1 MSVSKLGLLEGLLY
15 SLGDEGIEVNQLC
28 ELLELT
34 PSQLKDLAN
43 EYDRETLQII
53 FYGNKCIL
61 TAKPI
66 MHQYLEK
73 LMIDNMNTKLS
84 QAALETLSI
93 IAYNQPV
100 TRSDIEVIRG
110 VNSDASVKTLIAKGV
125 VESKHND
132 QSRSQLLYTT
142 DYFLNVFGLTS
153 LDELPKSTNEEN
165 EQEEMDLFFSS
176 INEKQNNEEQS

>member
-1 MSVSKLGLLEGLLY
+1 MEVSKLGLLEGLLY
-15 SLGDEGIEVNQLC
+15 SLGDEGIDTNQLC
-28 ELLELT
+28 EILELT
-34 PSQLKDLAN
+34 PVQLKELA
-43 EYDRETLQII
+43 ETYERETLQIT
-53 FYGNKCIL
+53 FYGSKCIL

-66 MHQYLEK
+66 MHPYLEQ

-100 TRSDIEVIRG
+100 TRSDIEMIRG

-125 VESKHND
+125 IESKHNE
-132 QSRSQLLYTT
+132 QSRSQLLFTT

-176 INEKQNNEEQS
+176 MNDQTNNEEQ

>member
-28 ELLELT
+28 ELLEIT
-34 PSQLKDLAN
+34 PTQLKDLAS

-61 TAKPI
+61 TAKTI
-66 MHQYLEK
+66 MHPYLEQ
-73 LMIDNMNTKLS
+73 LMLDNVNTKLS

-125 VESKHND
+125 IESKHNE

-142 DYFLNVFGLTS
+142 EYFLNVFGLTS
-153 LDELPKSTNEEN
+153 LDDLPKTTNDEN

-176 INEKQNNEEQS
+176 MNESENEEQS

>member
-1 MSVSKLGLLEGLLY
+1 
-15 SLGDEGIEVNQLC
+15 
-28 ELLELT
+28 
-34 PSQLKDLAN
+34 
-43 EYDRETLQII
+43 
-53 FYGNKCIL
+53 
-61 TAKPI
+61 

-165 EQEEMDLFFSS
+165 EQEEMDLFLVA
-176 INEKQNNEEQS
+176 